1 MIRFATPDDV
11 PDILRLIRE
20 LAEYERALDEVKATE
35 QQLRASLFG
44 DDPKVFA
51 HVAEHEGR
59 VVGFAV
65 WFLTFSTWNGTHGIY
80 LEDLFVEPDVRGH
93 GYGKALLTEL
103 TRIADERGYSRVEW
117 AVLDWNE
124 PAIGFYRALGAR
136 PQDEWTVYRL
146 TGGALTRVAS
156 GYRPRPEHT
165 GHGASA

>member
-20 LAEYERALDEVKATE
+20 LAEYERALHEVKATE
-35 QQLRASLFG
+35 EHLRQNLFG

-59 VVGFAV
+59 VVGFAL

-80 LEDLFVEPDVRGH
+80 LEDLYVEPDTRGH

-103 TRIADERGYSRVEW
+103 ARIADARGYGRVEW
-117 AVLDWNE
+117 AVLNWNQ
-124 PAIGFYRALGAR
+124 PAIEFYEALGAR

-146 TGGALTRVAS
+146 TGDTLAKAARS
-156 GYRPRPEHT
+156 
-165 GHGASA
+165 

>member
-1 MIRFATPDDV
+1 VIRYATPDDV

-20 LAEYERALDEVKATE
+20 LADYERALHEVKATE
-35 QQLRASLFG
+35 EQLTARLFG

-59 VVGFAV
+59 VVGFAL

-103 TRIADERGYSRVEW
+103 ARVADERGYERVEW
-117 AVLDWNE
+117 AVLNWNE
-124 PAIGFYRALGAR
+124 PAIGFYESLGAR

-146 TGGALTRVAS
+146 TGDTLTKAARS
-156 GYRPRPEHT
+156 
-165 GHGASA
+165 S